1 MIITKKKSLKIH
13 HEKAN
18 KNTPPKLKKKHIRTG
33 CLNKKAVMKI
43 LNFNKI
49 TIW

>member
-18 KNTPPKLKKKHIRTG
+18 KNTPPKLKKYIRTG